1 MYIPMY
7 RYANIMAVT
16 CVHMY
21 VCTYVGTSNPL
32 SVRIAKCIPRLFP
45 KENKKNLT
53 LFKKRAGSSH
63 LRQGC
68 QMVSFQTKNS
78 NLGIFSG
85 HLDFVYVCFM
95 GICIFFPL
103 WYIVPLTNL
112 AALVSDMLIFF
123 HFNADCRD
131 QGITYNPFSP
141 SFQKCK

>member
-1 MYIPMY
+1 
-7 RYANIMAVT
+7 
-16 CVHMY
+16 MY

-78 NLGIFSG
+78 NLYINTFGGLGMENVVIFSG